1 MIFDD
6 IILRYLILQSSYL
19 FISMKIISSKAY
31 IFFNIAKH
39 NIIENNIMQSYQRS
53 SYLFG
58 LSGHVVLLQLSPQVL
73 AFIASH
79 FIHPFPEFNAVVHL
93 FGMAQFV
100 QDDVIDQGSRQQHQ
114 VER

>member
-39 NIIENNIMQSYQRS
+39 NIIENNIMQSYLLI
-53 SYLFG
+53 SY
-58 LSGHVVLLQLSPQVL
+58 H
-73 AFIASH
+73 
-79 FIHPFPEFNAVVHL
+79 
-93 FGMAQFV
+93 
-100 QDDVIDQGSRQQHQ
+100 
-114 VER
+114 